1 MINSLENL
9 VKELEKQCPRFK
21 DKIAYRSFPE
31 GGAPK
36 LPYVI
41 VYFKKTS
48 NFNADN
54 KTYQVIRQVIVELY
68 TKEKDVKTEAYL
80 ESFFD
85 KSDIS
90 WNSSEWYLEDEK
102 MYEVY
107 YEINI

>member
-1 MINSLENL
+1 MINSLESL
-9 VKELEKQCPRFK
+9 IKEMEKECPSFK
-21 DKIAYRSFPE
+21 NKIAYRSFPE

-41 VYFKKTS
+41 VYFKRS
-48 NFNADN
+48 RNFKADN
-54 KTYQVIRQVIVELY
+54 KSYKVVKQVIVELY
-68 TKEKDVKTEAYL
+68 TKEKDTEKEKYL

-85 KSDIS
+85 KSDIAWDS
-90 WNSSEWYLEDEK
+90 TEWYLEDEK

>member
-9 VKELEKQCPRFK
+9 VKGLEKECPRFK

-36 LPYVI
+36 LPYVLI
-41 VYFKKTS
+41 YVKKSNNFK
-48 NFNADN
+48 ADN
-54 KTYQVIRQVIVELY
+54 KSYKVVQQVIVELY
-68 TKEKDVKTEAYL
+68 TKEKDSKNEKYL

-85 KSDIS
+85 KSDIA
-90 WNSSEWYLEDEK
+90 WDKTEWYLDDEK